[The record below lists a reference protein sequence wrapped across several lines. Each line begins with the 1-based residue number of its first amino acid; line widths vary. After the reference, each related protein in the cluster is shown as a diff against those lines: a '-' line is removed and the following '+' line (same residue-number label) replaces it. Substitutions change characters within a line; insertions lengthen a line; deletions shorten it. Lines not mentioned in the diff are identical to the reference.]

1 MTRGSVGNTSRNL
14 IKNFEDELSSFL
26 PKMLLYHAC
35 ILALLLSLSGVH
47 AQYDYYDYNDDDYDY
62 DPDDYGGNDP
72 DEGWTTPDPMDG
84 LDHAIQI
91 EPTFTFQ
98 YFAIWILLT
107 DEALKEPL
115 LEYDTYRDQMLG
127 WVDATN
133 NVGFEGFDRTVCYP
147 LFSSAQNKN
156 KRTGPEW

>member
-1 MTRGSVGNTSRNL
+1 
-14 IKNFEDELSSFL
+14 
-26 PKMLLYHAC
+26 MLLYHAC
-35 ILALLLSLSGVH
+35 ILAFLSFSGVH
-47 AQYDYYDYNDDDYDY
+47 SQYDYYDYNDDDYDY

-72 DEGWTTPDPMDG
+72 DEGWTTPDPMEG

-133 NVGFEGFDRTVCYP
+133 NVGWF
-147 LFSSAQNKN
+147 
-156 KRTGPEW
+156 KRM